1 VGGRALNL
9 LLDTA
14 AWINGVK
21 EPETLP
27 QGVLKLLRDEE
38 NSFSLS
44 GISLLEAS
52 FLSWK
57 KKVDFGMRFRDW
69 LEPALRNVTLLPLT
83 AQIAAIEN
91 ELPAFFQGDPADRI
105 ITATA
110 KAHGLT
116 LLTPDPEIEFHK
128 VVKTVHYK
136 WRPK

>member
-1 VGGRALNL
+1 MNI

-14 AWINGVK
+14 TWINGVK

-52 FLSWK
+52 FLSRK

-69 LEPALRNVTLLPLT
+69 LEPALRNVTLLPIT

>member
-1 VGGRALNL
+1 
-9 LLDTA
+9 
-14 AWINGVK
+14 
-21 EPETLP
+21 
-27 QGVLKLLRDEE
+27 
-38 NSFSLS
+38 
-44 GISLLEAS
+44 LEAS
-52 FLSWK
+52 FRSWK

>member
-1 VGGRALNL
+1 MNL